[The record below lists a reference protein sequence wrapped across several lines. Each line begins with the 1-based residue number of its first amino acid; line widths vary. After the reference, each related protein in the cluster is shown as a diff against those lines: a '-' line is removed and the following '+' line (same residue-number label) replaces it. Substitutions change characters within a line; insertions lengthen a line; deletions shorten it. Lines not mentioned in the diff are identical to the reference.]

1 MKRYILGGIVLL
13 AVCSVSQA
21 QQPIERILESVAA
34 NNKGIKAVQ
43 EQAVADRAAL
53 SAANSLEN
61 PTFDFEYLWG
71 EQHIPGGNKY
81 GFSIMQG
88 FDFPSLYVQ
97 RNKVAGAQETLGDRQ
112 VRYARQNTL
121 LQAREL
127 CIKLVYLNRQIE
139 RVTKRVAIADTL
151 AALYNRRLDEGDA
164 NRIEVNKVEL
174 ERLSQTTRLKLL
186 QNEQK
191 NALAALVACNG
202 GLALPV
208 SGDALMEYPVMVAP
222 ASEQEAVAVWQQQDA
237 SLQLLRQQQ
246 AMAEMQVSVARQGWI
261 PKFELGYKQS
271 YEEGD
276 MFYGFAVGI
285 SLPLFKTHS
294 EVKAERARALSQA
307 WQTEEVAVQRS
318 SEALQL
324 YREVTALQSAL
335 QDYSLLAKQDN
346 RTLLMKAL
354 QSGQI
359 SLLEYM
365 TDMAQLNAID
375 EDRLLIEYQY
385 YSKLSELDRYNL

>member
-1 MKRYILGGIVLL
+1 MKRYILGGIILL

-21 QQPIERILESVAA
+21 QEPIERILESVAA
-34 NNKGIKAVQ
+34 NNKGVKAVQ

-53 SAANSLEN
+53 SAANSIEN
-61 PTFDFEYLWG
+61 PTFDFEYLWA
-71 EQHIPGGNKY
+71 ERQVPGGNKY

-121 LQAREL
+121 LQARGL
-127 CIKLVYLNRQIE
+127 CIRLVYLNKQIAL
-139 RVTKRVAIADTL
+139 VTERVAIADTL
-151 AALYNRRLDEGDA
+151 AALYNRRLEEGDA

-186 QNEQK
+186 QNERE
-191 NALAALVACNG
+191 AAVAALIACNG
-202 GLALPV
+202 GSVLPV
-208 SGDALMEYPVMVAP
+208 SGDALTEYPVMAVP
-222 ASEQEAVAVWQQQDA
+222 ATEQEAVAMWQQQDA
-237 SLQLLRQQQ
+237 ALQLLRQQQ
-246 AMAEMQVSVARQGWI
+246 TMTEMQLSVARQGWI
-261 PKFELGYKQS
+261 PKFELGYKQA
-271 YEEGD
+271 YEVGD

-285 SLPLFKTHS
+285 SLPLFKTRS

-307 WQTEEVAVQRS
+307 WQTEDAVVQKA
-318 SEALQL
+318 SEASQL
-324 YREVTALQSAL
+324 YREVTTLQSAL
-335 QDYSLLAKQDN
+335 QDYELLEQQNN

-365 TDMAQLNAID
+365 TDMAQLNGID

-385 YSKLSELDRYNL
+385 YNKLSELDQYNL

>member
-1 MKRYILGGIVLL
+1 
-13 AVCSVSQA
+13 
-21 QQPIERILESVAA
+21 
-34 NNKGIKAVQ
+34 
-43 EQAVADRAAL
+43 
-53 SAANSLEN
+53 
-61 PTFDFEYLWG
+61 
-71 EQHIPGGNKY
+71 
-81 GFSIMQG
+81 
-88 FDFPSLYVQ
+88 
-97 RNKVAGAQETLGDRQ
+97 
-112 VRYARQNTL
+112 
-121 LQAREL
+121 
-127 CIKLVYLNRQIE
+127 
-139 RVTKRVAIADTL
+139 
-151 AALYNRRLDEGDA
+151 
-164 NRIEVNKVEL
+164 
-174 ERLSQTTRLKLL
+174 
-186 QNEQK
+186 
-191 NALAALVACNG
+191 
-202 GLALPV
+202 
-208 SGDALMEYPVMVAP
+208 
-222 ASEQEAVAVWQQQDA
+222 
-237 SLQLLRQQQ
+237 
-246 AMAEMQVSVARQGWI
+246 MQVSVARQGWI